1 MNCSLPG
8 SSVHGILQ
16 TRILEWVVM
25 PSSRGSSQ
33 SRDQTCVSW
42 NAGRFFTAEAPGKP
56 PIYAICPK
64 KPVVLETLWIKMMC
78 DVSGRPNSRFPVR
91 LWRKGMPFVTKQQ
104 KKKQQNKTI
113 LFGRKTPGMIWVSD
127 RGFCI
132 LHLELGII
140 RSIEHK
146 VTRTNKQAI
155 VQWRWYSENWTW

>member
-1 MNCSLPG
+1 
-8 SSVHGILQ
+8 
-16 TRILEWVVM
+16 
-25 PSSRGSSQ
+25 
-33 SRDQTCVSW
+33 
-42 NAGRFFTAEAPGKP
+42 
-56 PIYAICPK
+56 
-64 KPVVLETLWIKMMC
+64 
-78 DVSGRPNSRFPVR
+78 
-91 LWRKGMPFVTKQQ
+91 MPFVTKKKKKKKKKKQ

-155 VQWRWYSENWTW
+155 VQWRWYSEN